1 MSNVNES
8 EGRIVINNLLVSSG
22 WSMIGDSKNVLVE
35 YRLVKEDG
43 SSGSA
48 DYVLL
53 DNKGKPLVVIEAKSP
68 DKDPLIAKE
77 QAREYSKAIKAR
89 YIILTN
95 SLKHYLWDTN
105 GGNPEEISTLPSK
118 DQLEGFEVHNPNI
131 DLIIN
136 KNVDTNFIVD
146 TQRPNFSS
154 DPEYKDESSR
164 SEFIRKF
171 NLVFLRH
178 YQVDAIKSIQNAI
191 KDGKE
196 RFLFEMATGTGK
208 TKTTAGVI
216 KLFLSTDNA
225 KRVLFLVDRIELEE
239 QALNAFNQSLKP
251 DYKAVIWK
259 EKKNNWRDADIVIS
273 TVQSFTVKNRYKR
286 IFNSTDF
293 DLVISD
299 ESHRSIGGNARNVFE
314 YFYGYK
320 LGLTATPKDYL
331 KSVDKINLM
340 SKDPRELERRELMD
354 TYTTFG
360 CESGE
365 PTFRYSLVDG
375 VKDGYLIN
383 PIIIDARTEI
393 TTKLLSDEGYFI
405 SDVDSEGNEVEEAFG
420 SRDFEKKFFSK
431 KTNEIFCKTFLENA
445 MKDPL
450 SGEIGKSL
458 IFCVSQ
464 RHASKITNILNV
476 LASKLYPGV
485 YDSDFA
491 VQITSSIPKA
501 QQYTIN
507 FTNNNLN
514 GQSKFSE
521 YYKSSKTRICVT
533 CSMMTTGYDCED
545 VINIALMKPVFSPS
559 DFIQMKG
566 RGTRK
571 HNFLNNWI
579 DKNNQPYLS
588 EPDKVNFKFFDFFGN
603 CEYFEEKFDYDQK
616 LKLPSASERKND
628 GDTPPMDFDEYVN
641 INPDPLKTLKEIK
654 VGEAGM
660 RIDREAFEKFK
671 EISKSDDIIEKLSA
685 ENNWEEMEKYLNE
698 KVFDK
703 PTEFFNLDKLR
714 NILGVDRKIS
724 VKELIEY
731 SQGKITG
738 IKSKEQIIEDEY
750 EKFDNEYVPEEE
762 NYSDIKDLFK
772 SYLSDP
778 ELQDIL
784 ETKQYAK
791 LNMHPAGETF
801 KRTPEKFRQII
812 PDYIKKNK
820 LTSLLS

>member
-1 MSNVNES
+1 
-8 EGRIVINNLLVSSG
+8 
-22 WSMIGDSKNVLVE
+22 
-35 YRLVKEDG
+35 
-43 SSGSA
+43 
-48 DYVLL
+48 
-53 DNKGKPLVVIEAKSP
+53 
-68 DKDPLIAKE
+68 
-77 QAREYSKAIKAR
+77 
-89 YIILTN
+89 
-95 SLKHYLWDTN
+95 
-105 GGNPEEISTLPSK
+105 
-118 DQLEGFEVHNPNI
+118 
-131 DLIIN
+131 
-136 KNVDTNFIVD
+136 
-146 TQRPNFSS
+146 
-154 DPEYKDESSR
+154 
-164 SEFIRKF
+164 
-171 NLVFLRH
+171 
-178 YQVDAIKSIQNAI
+178 
-191 KDGKE
+191 
-196 RFLFEMATGTGK
+196 
-208 TKTTAGVI
+208 
-216 KLFLSTDNA
+216 
-225 KRVLFLVDRIELEE
+225 
-239 QALNAFNQSLKP
+239 
-251 DYKAVIWK
+251 
-259 EKKNNWRDADIVIS
+259 
-273 TVQSFTVKNRYKR
+273 
-286 IFNSTDF
+286 
-293 DLVISD
+293 
-299 ESHRSIGGNARNVFE
+299 
-314 YFYGYK
+314 
-320 LGLTATPKDYL
+320 
-331 KSVDKINLM
+331 
-340 SKDPRELERRELMD
+340 
-354 TYTTFG
+354 
-360 CESGE
+360 
-365 PTFRYSLVDG
+365 
-375 VKDGYLIN
+375 
-383 PIIIDARTEI
+383 
-393 TTKLLSDEGYFI
+393 
-405 SDVDSEGNEVEEAFG
+405 
-420 SRDFEKKFFSK
+420 
-431 KTNEIFCKTFLENA
+431 

-571 HNFLNNWI
+571 HRFLNNWI

-588 EPDKVNFKFFDFFGN
+588 EPDKVNFKLFDFFGN

-698 KVFDK
+698 NVFDK

-738 IKSKEQIIEDEY
+738 IKSKEEIIEDEY

-762 NYSDIKDLFK
+762 SYSDIKDLFK

-801 KRTPEKFRQII
+801 KRIPEKFRQII
-812 PDYIKKNK
+812 PDYIKRNK
-820 LTSLLS
+820 LTSLIS

>member
-1 MSNVNES
+1 
-8 EGRIVINNLLVSSG
+8 
-22 WSMIGDSKNVLVE
+22 
-35 YRLVKEDG
+35 
-43 SSGSA
+43 
-48 DYVLL
+48 
-53 DNKGKPLVVIEAKSP
+53 
-68 DKDPLIAKE
+68 
-77 QAREYSKAIKAR
+77 
-89 YIILTN
+89 
-95 SLKHYLWDTN
+95 
-105 GGNPEEISTLPSK
+105 
-118 DQLEGFEVHNPNI
+118 
-131 DLIIN
+131 
-136 KNVDTNFIVD
+136 
-146 TQRPNFSS
+146 
-154 DPEYKDESSR
+154 
-164 SEFIRKF
+164 
-171 NLVFLRH
+171 
-178 YQVDAIKSIQNAI
+178 
-191 KDGKE
+191 
-196 RFLFEMATGTGK
+196 MATGTGK

-299 ESHRSIGGNARNVFE
+299 ESHRSIGANARTVFE

-445 MKDPL
+445 MKDPVC
-450 SGEIGKSL
+450 GEIGKSL
-458 IFCVSQ
+458 IFCVSL

-571 HNFLNNWI
+571 HRFLNNWI

-641 INPDPLKTLKEIK
+641 INPDPLKTLKELRL
-654 VGEAGM
+654 V
-660 RIDREAFEKFK
+660 
-671 EISKSDDIIEKLSA
+671 KL
-685 ENNWEEMEKYLNE
+685 
-698 KVFDK
+698 V
-703 PTEFFNLDKLR
+703 
-714 NILGVDRKIS
+714 
-724 VKELIEY
+724 
-731 SQGKITG
+731 
-738 IKSKEQIIEDEY
+738 
-750 EKFDNEYVPEEE
+750 
-762 NYSDIKDLFK
+762 
-772 SYLSDP
+772 
-778 ELQDIL
+778 
-784 ETKQYAK
+784 
-791 LNMHPAGETF
+791 
-801 KRTPEKFRQII
+801 
-812 PDYIKKNK
+812 
-820 LTSLLS
+820 